1 MASPKKTQ
9 INMTEGKILPKLLL
23 FAIPL
28 MLSGMLQ
35 LFYNAADIA
44 VVGTFAGK
52 EYLAAVG
59 STSSLNN
66 LLVCIFLGISVGSN
80 VIAARTFGAK
90 DFEAFSRNLHTSV
103 IVSIIGGLFAAVF
116 GSIFIYDILELME
129 TPADVIDLAAKYMRI
144 IFIGMPAQMLYN
156 FGAAI
161 LRAIGDTRKPL
172 FILGASGLVNV
183 LLNLLLVTVFGM
195 DVDGVAIATIVS
207 QYISAFLVIIC
218 LKNLQDLPTL
228 SVKKLR
234 VHKNELIS
242 MLKIGIP
249 AGINSSLFSLSNVI
263 IQSAVNSFNSS
274 IIIAGNSVASSL
286 EGFVFTAMN
295 SFHHSALTF
304 AGQNIG
310 ANKPNRLK
318 KGILLCIACVTVTGL
333 VVGFGLL
340 LFGKPLSAVYNKD
353 PEVIYYSLYRM
364 SIICPT
370 YFICGIMDVINGSLR
385 GLGHSMRPMLI
396 SIFSVCGL
404 RIFFVLYIFPH
415 FRKLS
420 FLYISWPVS
429 WLISIIFQTILL
441 IYFIKKLKKQA
452 V

>member
-1 MASPKKTQ
+1 
-9 INMTEGKILPKLLL
+9 
-23 FAIPL
+23 
-28 MLSGMLQ
+28 
-35 LFYNAADIA
+35 
-44 VVGTFAGK
+44 
-52 EYLAAVG
+52 
-59 STSSLNN
+59 
-66 LLVCIFLGISVGSN
+66 
-80 VIAARTFGAK
+80 
-90 DFEAFSRNLHTSV
+90 
-103 IVSIIGGLFAAVF
+103 
-116 GSIFIYDILELME
+116 
-129 TPADVIDLAAKYMRI
+129 
-144 IFIGMPAQMLYN
+144 
-156 FGAAI
+156 
-161 LRAIGDTRKPL
+161 
-172 FILGASGLVNV
+172 LGASGLVNV

>member
-1 MASPKKTQ
+1 MRTPGKTQ
-9 INMTEGKILPKLLL
+9 INMTEGKMLPKILL

-44 VVGTFAGK
+44 VVGRFAG
-52 EYLAAVG
+52 EASLAAVG
-59 STSSLNN
+59 STSSLNS
-66 LLVCIFLGISVGSN
+66 LLVNVFLGISVGSN
-80 VIAARTFGAK
+80 VIAARTYGAK
-90 DFEAFSRNLHTSV
+90 DFNAFSRNLHTSV
-103 IVSIIGGLFAAVF
+103 VIAIIGGLIAAIF
-116 GSIFIYDILELME
+116 GSVFIYDILRLME
-129 TPADVIDLAAKYMRI
+129 TPADVIELAAKYMRI
-144 IFIGMPAQMLYN
+144 IFIGMPALMLYN

-172 FILGASGLVNV
+172 YILGISGLINV
-183 LLNLLLVTVFGM
+183 ILNLILVIFFKM
-195 DVDGVAIATIVS
+195 DVDGVAIATVVS
-207 QYISAFLVIIC
+207 QFLSAVFIMLC
-218 LKNLQDLPTL
+218 LRKLQELPNLSLKNLKIHRTEFFQ
-228 SVKKLR
+228 
-234 VHKNELIS
+234 

-274 IIIAGNSVASSL
+274 IIVAGNSVGSSL

-304 AGQNIG
+304 SGQNIG
-310 ANKPNRLK
+310 AKKYDRLS
-318 KGILLCIACVTVTGL
+318 KGIFICIGCVTVAGLVTGL
-333 VVGFGLL
+333 GLL
-340 LFGKPLSAVYNKD
+340 LLGEPLSYLYNKN
-353 PEVIYYSLYRM
+353 PQVIYYAIFRM

-396 SIFSVCGL
+396 SLITVCGL
-404 RIFFVLYIFPH
+404 RVFFVLYIFPY
-415 FRKLS
+415 FRNLA

-429 WLISIIFQTILL
+429 WTISIIFQSILL
-441 IYFIKKLKKQA
+441 VYFVKKPQK
-452 V
+452 

>member
-1 MASPKKTQ
+1 MAIPKKTQ
-9 INMTEGKILPKLLL
+9 INMTEGKMLPKILL

-44 VVGTFAGK
+44 VVGRFAG
-52 EYLAAVG
+52 EQPLAAVG

-80 VIAARTFGAK
+80 VIAARTYGAK
-90 DFEAFSRNLHTSV
+90 DFDAFSRNLHTSV
-103 IVSIIGGLFAAVF
+103 VVSLIGGIIAALF
-116 GSIFIYDILELME
+116 GSVFIYDILKLME
-129 TPADVIDLAAKYMRI
+129 TPADVIDLSAKYMRI

-172 FILGASGLVNV
+172 YILGFSGLVNV
-183 LLNLLLVTVFGM
+183 IFNLIFVIFFGM
-195 DVDGVAIATIVS
+195 DVDGVATATIIS
-207 QYISAFLVIIC
+207 QFLSAFFVVIC
-218 LKNLQDLPTL
+218 LRKMQELPSL
-228 SVKKLR
+228 SFRKLKI
-234 VHKNELIS
+234 HKYELIQ

-274 IIIAGNSVASSL
+274 IIVAGNSVGSSL

-304 AGQNIG
+304 AGQNMG
-310 ANKPNRLK
+310 AKKYDRLK
-318 KGILLCIACVTVTGL
+318 KGILICIGCVTISGLVTGL
-333 VVGFGLL
+333 GLW
-340 LFGKPLSAVYNKD
+340 LFGEPLSALYNKN
-353 PEVIYYSLYRM
+353 PEVIHYSVFRM

-396 SIFSVCGL
+396 SIITVCGL
-404 RIFFVLYIFPH
+404 RVFFVLYIFPY
-415 FRKLS
+415 FRNLAL
-420 FLYISWPVS
+420 LYVSWPVS
-429 WLISIIFQTILL
+429 WAISIIFQSILL
-441 IYFIKKLKKQA
+441 VYFVKKLRKQRL
-452 V
+452 

>member
-1 MASPKKTQ
+1 MRTPGKTQ
-9 INMTEGKILPKLLL
+9 INMTEGKMLPKILL

-44 VVGTFAGK
+44 VVGRFAG
-52 EYLAAVG
+52 EASLAAVG
-59 STSSLNN
+59 STSSLNS
-66 LLVCIFLGISVGSN
+66 LLVNVFLGISVGSN
-80 VIAARTFGAK
+80 VIAARTYGAK
-90 DFEAFSRNLHTSV
+90 DFNAFSRNLHTSV
-103 IVSIIGGLFAAVF
+103 VIAIIGGLIAAIF
-116 GSIFIYDILELME
+116 GSVFIYDILRLME
-129 TPADVIDLAAKYMRI
+129 TPADVIELAAKYMRI
-144 IFIGMPAQMLYN
+144 IFIGMPALMLYN

-172 FILGASGLVNV
+172 YILGISGLINV
-183 LLNLLLVTVFGM
+183 ILNLILVIFFKM
-195 DVDGVAIATIVS
+195 DVDGVAIATVVS
-207 QYISAFLVIIC
+207 QFLSAVFIMLC
-218 LKNLQDLPTL
+218 LRKLQELPNLSLKNL
-228 SVKKLR
+228 KI
-234 VHKNELIS
+234 HKTEFFQ

-274 IIIAGNSVASSL
+274 IIVAGNSVGSSL

-304 AGQNIG
+304 SGQNIG
-310 ANKPNRLK
+310 AKKYDRLS
-318 KGILLCIACVTVTGL
+318 KGIIICIGCVTVAGLVTGL
-333 VVGFGLL
+333 GLL
-340 LFGKPLSAVYNKD
+340 LLGEPLSYLYNKN
-353 PEVIYYSLYRM
+353 PQVIYYAVFRM

-396 SIFSVCGL
+396 SLITVCGL
-404 RIFFVLYIFPH
+404 RVFFVLYIFPY
-415 FRKLS
+415 FQNLA

-429 WLISIIFQTILL
+429 WTISIIFQSILL
-441 IYFIKKLKKQA
+441 VYFVKKTQK
-452 V
+452 